1 MKRYLS
7 NSVVIVTL
15 LIIAGCGFHLRGAV
29 NLPESIKTMYVQG
42 LNLQRG
48 VGLTLKRHL
57 TSNGIVI
64 VEDYQKGNAV
74 LDILEN
80 KYERRVLSVGSSAK
94 VSEYELY
101 GRITFKVTD
110 GSGAVLAEEQSVEA
124 QKDYQFNQDEVLGS
138 GEEESVLR
146 EDLEQRL
153 VRSIM
158 RRLEAIK

>member
-1 MKRYLS
+1 MKRYIS

-57 TSNGIVI
+57 ISNGIVV

-110 GSGAVLAEEQSVEA
+110 GSGAVLTEEQSVEA
-124 QKDYQFNQDEVLGS
+124 QKDYQFNQDEVGR
-138 GEEESVLR
+138 G
-146 EDLEQRL
+146 
-153 VRSIM
+153 
-158 RRLEAIK
+158 

>member
-1 MKRYLS
+1 MKRYIS

-57 TSNGIVI
+57 ISNGIVV

-110 GSGAVLAEEQSVEA
+110 GSGAVLTEEQSVEA
-124 QKDYQFNQDEVLGS
+124 QKDYQFNQDEVLGA

-146 EDLEQRL
+146 EELEQRL

>member
-57 TSNGIVI
+57 ISNGIVV

-110 GSGAVLAEEQSVEA
+110 GSGAILAEEQSVEA
-124 QKDYQFNQDEVLGS
+124 QKDYQFNQDEVLGA

-146 EDLEQRL
+146 KDLEQRL

>member
-57 TSNGIVI
+57 ISNGIVV

-110 GSGAVLAEEQSVEA
+110 GSGAVLTEEQSVEA
-124 QKDYQFNQDEVLGS
+124 QKDYQFNQDEVLGA

-146 EDLEQRL
+146 EELEQRL

>member
-57 TSNGIVI
+57 ISNGIVV

-124 QKDYQFNQDEVLGS
+124 QKDYQFNQDEALGA

-146 EDLEQRL
+146 EELEQRL

>member
-57 TSNGIVI
+57 ISNGIVV

-80 KYERRVLSVGSSAK
+80 KSERRVLSVGSSAK

-110 GSGAVLAEEQSVEA
+110 GSGDVVAKEQSVEA
-124 QKDYQFNQDEVLGS
+124 QKDYQFNQDEVLGAS
-138 GEEESVLR
+138 EEESALR
-146 EDLEQRL
+146 EELEQRL

>member
-57 TSNGIVI
+57 ISNGIVI

-124 QKDYQFNQDEVLGS
+124 QKDYQFNQDEVLGA
-138 GEEESVLR
+138 GEEESALR
-146 EDLEQRL
+146 EELEQRL